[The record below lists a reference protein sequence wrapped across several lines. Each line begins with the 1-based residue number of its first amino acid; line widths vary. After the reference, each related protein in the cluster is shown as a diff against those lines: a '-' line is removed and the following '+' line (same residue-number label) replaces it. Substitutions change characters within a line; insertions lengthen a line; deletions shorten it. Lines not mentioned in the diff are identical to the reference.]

1 MATKKT
7 AKAKTPTVPTVK
19 VEPTVQPTAYIL
31 KYSGVKFVVTVVAD
45 KETLLEFNIPAVPLT
60 YTNMP
65 GIHAEVQKRVEDFGY
80 TYVPSIL
87 RFA

>member
-1 MATKKT
+1 MATKKITKVKT
-7 AKAKTPTVPTVK
+7 AIAKPIK
-19 VEPTVQPTAYIL
+19 EPTSYTL
-31 KYSGVKFVVTVVAD
+31 KYSGVKFVVTVLSGT
-45 KETLLEFNIPAVPLT
+45 ETLLEFNIPAVPLT